1 MAIRIPII
9 SDFQGDGIKQAKIA
23 FGNFKTAV
31 GNAEGGMGK
40 FKAGATSVMDSVKA
54 NAATFAVAGGAA
66 FVAFAA
72 QGIKAFQ
79 DVALEAGRFAA
90 ATGLQVE
97 DASRW
102 REIAGDI
109 GIGADSLE
117 TAIGKMNT
125 EVGKNPKLFRDLG
138 VDLVYM
144 DGGALDVNATFL
156 NTIQHLKDITD
167 PAQRAKEGVRLLGR
181 GWKDM
186 AQFIE
191 MGSTGLTKALTEV
204 SDAKVINPAELQRAR
219 DFRDTMNTLK
229 DHLEDITISFGQV
242 LIPLLDQVVKKL
254 EPLAKLLS
262 FDVGGFGI
270 GDAIGKY
277 TGQFIDAMN
286 PLNNLTDAWSG
297 LTGVF
302 EDGASMTDRALSG
315 VQAVTS
321 LVPFVGDSI
330 SDMVGWFKDD
340 TPKVEVFASAMRDA
354 REDNKKFAELIRDQ
368 TNPQLQNLEQKLV
381 NAKTA
386 TDNAK
391 AAWGNLIGQF
401 ERQVSFDK
409 LDTDIDTLK
418 EKAIAAFGGGK
429 EEMDAFHEAQLI
441 VAQDFEKMVLN
452 FPPELQTKISI
463 AINSGDLA
471 QLAWAAGTVKFLQQP
486 IGSSGNDP
494 SIYRR
499 VENGSIPA
507 RAMGGPVMGNK
518 SYLVGERGPELFT
531 PSTSGNITPNSA
543 MGGNTITVNVNG
555 GDPNQVVSAL
565 QRWVRD
571 NGAIPMTTTT
581 AIRR

>member
-9 SDFQGDGIKQAKIA
+9 TDLQDKGIRDAKIA

-79 DVALEAGRFAA
+79 DVALEAGKFAA

-102 REIAGDI
+102 REVAGDI
-109 GIGADSLE
+109 GIGADSLQ
-117 TAIGKMNT
+117 TAIGKMNQT
-125 EVGKNPKLFRDLG
+125 VGQNPDLFHKLG
-138 VDLVYM
+138 VDLEYAK
-144 DGGALDVNATFL
+144 DGSLDVNATFL
-156 NTIQHLKDITD
+156 NTIQHLKDIKD
-167 PAQRAKEGVRLLGR
+167 PAQRAKEGVKLLGR

-186 AQFIE
+186 AQLINI
-191 MGSTGLTKALTEV
+191 GSDDLSKSLDKV
-204 SDAKVINPAELQRAR
+204 SASKVITPKELEQAR
-219 DFRDTMNTLK
+219 QFRDTMNDLK
-229 DHLEDITISFGQV
+229 DHLEDITIAFGQV
-242 LIPLLDQVVKKL
+242 LVPLLDTVAKKL
-254 EPLAKLLS
+254 EPIMKILS

-270 GDAIGKY
+270 GDAIG
-277 TGQFIDAMN
+277 TVAGQVIDAIN
-286 PLNNLTDAWSG
+286 PVTYFSNAWDG

-302 EDGASMTDRALSG
+302 KDGASMTDRAVSA
-315 VQAVTS
+315 VQAAVS
-321 LVPFVGDSI
+321 VVPLVGDTLN
-330 SDMVGWFKDD
+330 DMVGWFKDD
-340 TPKVEVFASAMRDA
+340 KPKIEVFAGAMREA
-354 REDNKKFAELIRDQ
+354 RDDSKQFAELIRDK
-368 TNPQLQNLEQKLV
+368 TNPELQHLADKLV
-381 NAKTA
+381 LAKTA

-391 AAWGNLIGQF
+391 AAWSNLIEQF

-429 EEMDAFHEAQLI
+429 AEMDAFHEAQLI
-441 VAQDFEKMVLN
+441 VAQDFEKMVQK
-452 FPPELQTKISI
+452 FPPELSTKISI
-463 AINSGDLA
+463 AINSGSLA

-486 IGSSGNDP
+486 IGSGGNDP

-507 RAMGGPVMGNK
+507 LAMGGPVMGGQ

-531 PSTSGNITPNSA
+531 PGTSGNITPNGA

-555 GDPNQVVSAL
+555 GDPNSIVRAL
-565 QRWVRD
+565 QQYVRQSGPVPV
-571 NGAIPMTTTT
+571 NTRAM
-581 AIRR
+581 